1 MRTVKPRKV
10 ELLDDAVE
18 DLRAIRGYVYRASK
32 SKQVADSY
40 LKKIRHRLRPLE
52 YGAAAYPRYF
62 YQGGKDSGFRFCV
75 TENHV
80 AFFTFDEERV
90 RVNGVRRRSCWLWF
104 LLHGTISRRAR
115 GPLV

>member
-90 RVNGVRRRSCWLWF
+90 RVKRV
-104 LLHGTISRRAR
+104 LHKRMNFDDT
-115 GPLV
+115 LVD